1 MDSPNPMVLKS
12 PICPNQYLFVAS
24 CVLKRNELVYDWL
37 RPTFLC
43 CFFSFT
49 KKRKS
54 LATKNCNLQFS
65 WGLITAT
72 YTFWISCKHADNLTW
87 QHNYTFCGVLA
98 AKLLFFEKF
107 FRETH
112 RNGGTLACTLC
123 CQGRKKVWRYAGA
136 SSKSRPLKGNF
147 CLYSWQDMV
156 GRLPPRPFLIPT
168 ALIVVKQTNKVF
180 PED

>member
-1 MDSPNPMVLKS
+1 M
-12 PICPNQYLFVAS
+12 LF
-24 CVLKRNELVYDWL
+24 
-37 RPTFLC
+37 
-43 CFFSFT
+43 FFSFI

-168 ALIVVKQTNKVF
+168 ALIVAKQTNKVF
-180 PED
+180 SWRLKYIHIILTSFFWKVFLFEPISEFRFNI

>member
-1 MDSPNPMVLKS
+1 MIGYVL
-12 PICPNQYLFVAS
+12 L
-24 CVLKRNELVYDWL
+24 
-37 RPTFLC
+37 FLC
-43 CFFSFT
+43 YFFSFI

-54 LATKNCNLQFS
+54 LATKNCSLQFS
-65 WGLITAT
+65 WGLIIAT

-123 CQGRKKVWRYAGA
+123 CQRRRKGWKYARAG
-136 SSKSRPLKGNF
+136 SKFRPLKENF
-147 CLYSWQDMV
+147 CFFSLQNMV
-156 GRLPPRPFLIPT
+156 GRLPAWPFPIPT

>member
-1 MDSPNPMVLKS
+1 MWHPVFKKKCIGPWLVTS
-12 PICPNQYLFVAS
+12 YFF
-24 CVLKRNELVYDWL
+24 CVL
-37 RPTFLC
+37 F
-43 CFFSFT
+43 FFSFI

-112 RNGGTLACTLC
+112 RNGGTLACMLC
-123 CQGRKKVWRYAGA
+123 CQRWRKGLKYARA
-136 SSKSRPLKGNF
+136 SSKPKPLKGNF
-147 CLYSWQDMV
+147 CFYSWQDMV

-168 ALIVVKQTNKVF
+168 ALIVVQHTNKTS
-180 PED
+180 P

>member
-1 MDSPNPMVLKS
+1 MNWSMIGYVL
-12 PICPNQYLFVAS
+12 L
-24 CVLKRNELVYDWL
+24 
-37 RPTFLC
+37 FLC
-43 CFFSFT
+43 AVIFSFV

-112 RNGGTLACTLC
+112 RNGGTLACMLC
-123 CQGRKKVWRYAGA
+123 CQRWRKGLKYAGA
-136 SSKSRPLKGNF
+136 SDN
-147 CLYSWQDMV
+147 
-156 GRLPPRPFLIPT
+156 PRPFWYIPDKIWWEDCP
-168 ALIVVKQTNKVF
+168 LDPSRFQRLWFGIWSSKQTN
-180 PED
+180 

>member
-1 MDSPNPMVLKS
+1 MIGYVL
-12 PICPNQYLFVAS
+12 LFF
-24 CVLKRNELVYDWL
+24 EL
-37 RPTFLC
+37 F
-43 CFFSFT
+43 FFSFI
-49 KKRKS
+49 KKEEN

-112 RNGGTLACTLC
+112 RNGGTLACMLC
-123 CQGRKKVWRYAGA
+123 CQGCRKVWKYAGVI
-136 SSKSRPLKGNF
+136 SVSRPFEGKVLLRFPTKYGGDIAPLVLPDSKGSD
-147 CLYSWQDMV
+147 CSKTD
-156 GRLPPRPFLIPT
+156 
-168 ALIVVKQTNKVF
+168 KVF